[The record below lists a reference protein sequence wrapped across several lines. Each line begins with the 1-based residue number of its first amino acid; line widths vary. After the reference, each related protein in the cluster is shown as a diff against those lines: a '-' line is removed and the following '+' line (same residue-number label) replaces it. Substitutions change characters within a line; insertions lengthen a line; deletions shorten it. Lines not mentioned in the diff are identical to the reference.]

1 MSSLGNSVNTAT
13 NAINIASPV
22 SKPKIMVGIKFD
34 STSIEK
40 PKIMVIPVKNIALP
54 MLSCDRYT
62 DSL

>member
-1 MSSLGNSVNTAT
+1 M
-13 NAINIASPV
+13 NIASPV
-22 SKPKIMVGIKFD
+22 SNPKIMVGIKFD